1 MVARLRVDESEYYID
16 TGLTNLSTIHTC
28 TGTGTDESKYYGNF
42 VSVPY
47 LVEPRAFPIFISQQ
61 DGEGGHM
68 GSTQPGARAL
78 ASLNLQ
84 S

>member
-28 TGTGTDESKYYGNF
+28 TGTSTDESKYYGNF

-47 LVEPRAFPIFISQQ
+47 LVEPRAL
-61 DGEGGHM
+61 GERSYFSVSKM
-68 GSTQPGARAL
+68 ERVDIWGALSL
-78 ASLNLQ
+78 APELWRR
-84 S
+84 